1 MKTSLWKTFNNCLGA
16 QICRNSKTE
25 NNRNKSETAEYA
37 KRSKS
42 QIRFFTLIELL
53 VVIAIIAIL
62 AAMLMPALSQARDAA
77 KKSSCS
83 NNLNQVM
90 KFYLGYAEDN
100 NGIIMT
106 SDEDDKW
113 TFTFVNLNGPTAG
126 IKKKKLMRMI
136 MCPKMNPPDPVPYDA
151 DGQLGYS
158 YAYGLRFGNN
168 RNTLPGNLYKKIE
181 NYKSDKTAYF
191 VLHKRVK
198 NYSATMFAGCSTK
211 AQFSDTQTYFVDMRK
226 EASGKFH
233 TGAHQS
239 TMNAG
244 CFDGH
249 VGAWGPGEF
258 WENTAKEYKVNDSSN
273 QTTVTL
279 WVSTPQGS
287 FQSRTFNY

>member
-1 MKTSLWKTFNNCLGA
+1 
-16 QICRNSKTE
+16 
-25 NNRNKSETAEYA
+25 
-37 KRSKS
+37 
-42 QIRFFTLIELL
+42 
-53 VVIAIIAIL
+53 
-62 AAMLMPALSQARDAA
+62 MPALAQARDAA
-77 KKSSCS
+77 KKSTCS

-90 KFYLGYAEDN
+90 KIYLSYANDN
-100 NGIIMT
+100 NGIILS

-113 TFTFVNLNGPTAG
+113 PFTFINLNGTTAG
-126 IKKKKLMRMI
+126 VKKNKIMRMI
-136 MCPKMNPPDPVPYDA
+136 MCPKMNPPDPVPYDNA
-151 DGQLGYS
+151 DSWYK
-158 YAYGLRFGNN
+158 YTYGLRLGSN
-168 RNTLPGNLYKKIE
+168 RNTMPGKLYTKIE
-181 NYKSDKTAYF
+181 NYKSDKTAF
-191 VLHKRVK
+191 FILQKRIK
-198 NYSATMFAGCSTK
+198 NHSATMFAGCSTQ

-226 EASGKFH
+226 EAGGKFH

>member
-1 MKTSLWKTFNNCLGA
+1 MNM
-16 QICRNSKTE
+16 
-25 NNRNKSETAEYA
+25 NRMQKIQTPAGSVYCKAA
-37 KRSKS
+37 LK
-42 QIRFFTLIELL
+42 FTLIELL

-62 AAMLMPALSQARDAA
+62 AAMLMPALAQARDAA
-77 KKSSCS
+77 KKSTCS

-90 KFYLGYAEDN
+90 KIYLSYANDN
-100 NGIIMT
+100 NGIILS

-113 TFTFVNLNGPTAG
+113 PFTFINLNGTTAG
-126 IKKKKLMRMI
+126 VKKNKIRRMI
-136 MCPKMNPPDPVPYDA
+136 MCPKMNPPDPVPDDNA
-151 DGQLGYS
+151 DSWYK
-158 YAYGLRFGNN
+158 YTYGLRLGSN
-168 RNTLPGNLYKKIE
+168 RNTMPGKLYTKIE
-181 NYKSDKTAYF
+181 NYKSDKTAF
-191 VLHKRVK
+191 FILQKRIK
-198 NYSATMFAGCSTK
+198 NHSATMFAGCSTQ

-226 EASGKFH
+226 EAGGKFH